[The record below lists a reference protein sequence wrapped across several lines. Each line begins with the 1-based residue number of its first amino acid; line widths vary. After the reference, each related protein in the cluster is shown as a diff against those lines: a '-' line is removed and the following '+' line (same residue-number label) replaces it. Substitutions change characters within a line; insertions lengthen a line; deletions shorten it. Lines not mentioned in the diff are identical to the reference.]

1 MRSADPRTAAVGP
14 RRTPARAAQ
23 DIFAVRCRRLG
34 PSLMRELGLT
44 DIQAAG
50 LLGNL
55 GHETGGFAHLQ
66 EVAPAVPGSPGGW
79 GIAQWTGPRRRA
91 MEAWCRARGLDPAL
105 EAANEGYLRAEL
117 STVEAPALMALRQAR
132 TLEQATEVFCRLF
145 ERPGIVALPDRLV
158 WARRA
163 LRAIRSNPPTPAGKP
178 PAPAAPAPPRS
189 RRATHP
195 FTPARRSR

>member
-1 MRSADPRTAAVGP
+1 
-14 RRTPARAAQ
+14 
-23 DIFAVRCRRLG
+23 
-34 PSLMRELGLT
+34 MRELDLT

-66 EVAPAVPGSPGGW
+66 EVSPSVPGSPGGW

-91 MEAWCRARGLDPAL
+91 MEAWCHAQGLDPAS
-105 EAANEGYLRAEL
+105 EAANEGYLCAEL
-117 STVEAPALMALRQAR
+117 STGEARALLALRHAR

-163 LRAIRSNPPTPAGKP
+163 LGAIRSILPAPAGDP
-178 PAPAAPAPPRS
+178 PAPAGPAQPRPH
-189 RRATHP
+189 RAAHP
-195 FTPARRSR
+195 FTPARRSP